1 MQNTEERYNNS
12 NPYLLERAGQ
22 QLVINI
28 PQIEIYH
35 SESDYRVQLAVDNK
49 DILEMLDS
57 DLDDAESIIKKY
69 FDF

>member
-1 MQNTEERYNNS
+1 M
-12 NPYLLERAGQ
+12 
-22 QLVINI
+22 INI

-57 DLDDAESIIKKY
+57 DLDDTESIIKKY